1 MARGDGVRLIRYC
14 APASTHLS
22 PREPRCRV
30 AFIRNDFFMQNS
42 IVRVRAWQ
50 GRAVILGVSLNV
62 CGALRA
68 AAQDTTAGRALLPVE
83 IHGFLQVYYRAAD
96 PLNKDGYRLRKA
108 DFKFNGVLSPRLKW
122 RISFDGAKALAL
134 NTAIGD
140 AKDSATVT
148 GVSIDQKSRM
158 LQDAALTYD
167 VNRRVSLD
175 IGQQIVPLGLEATT
189 SSSVLETIER
199 ANFEAERS
207 RAVGLGDV
215 RDVGI
220 SANGQLPAGV
230 EYHVGMFN
238 EMGDDQGTTDAN
250 DQKAVLARLAYHV
263 PMLPAL
269 QFGGTGGWEPG
280 PASQRK
286 QRAAT
291 EAQYKTTLFTLRAE
305 TMAARDGLLRRF
317 GWYSLGALRPTRD
330 VQLAVRYDS
339 WDRDRTAESAL
350 TNALERQVV
359 VGGSY
364 LFENGVAKIALNL
377 VHQTFPN
384 VPSIRTGTFA
394 LLAFQALW

>member
-1 MARGDGVRLIRYC
+1 MMI
-14 APASTHLS
+14 
-22 PREPRCRV
+22 
-30 AFIRNDFFMQNS
+30 S
-42 IVRVRAWQ
+42 IVRARAYR
-50 GRAVILGVSLNV
+50 GRALMFGVLVAVFGTSQ
-62 CGALRA
+62 AF
-68 AAQDTTAGRALLPVE
+68 AQDSTAGRLLPPIE
-83 IHGFLQVYYRAAD
+83 NHGFLQVYYREGD

-108 DFKFNGVLSPRLKW
+108 DFKFNGSLSPRLKW
-122 RISFDGAKALAL
+122 RISFDAAKAFAL
-134 NTAIGD
+134 NTASGD
-140 AKDSATVT
+140 VSDTAVVT
-148 GVSIDQKSRM
+148 GVSFDQKSRM
-158 LQDAALTYD
+158 LQDAALTYSLT
-167 VNRRVSLD
+167 NRLNLD

-215 RDVGI
+215 RDVGV
-220 SANGQLPAGV
+220 SANGNLPIGV

-263 PMLPAL
+263 PVVPGL

-280 PASQRK
+280 PVNQRK

-291 EAQYKTTLFTLRAE
+291 EAEYRNTLFTLRAE

-317 GWYSLGALRPTRD
+317 GWYWLGALRPTKEL
-330 VQLAVRYDS
+330 QLVARYDS
-339 WDRDRTAESAL
+339 WDRDRSAESAL
-350 TNALERQVV
+350 TNAFERQEV

-364 LFENGVAKIALNL
+364 WLENGVAKIALNV

-384 VPSIRTGTFA
+384 VPSIRRGTFA
-394 LLAFQALW
+394 LLAFQGIW